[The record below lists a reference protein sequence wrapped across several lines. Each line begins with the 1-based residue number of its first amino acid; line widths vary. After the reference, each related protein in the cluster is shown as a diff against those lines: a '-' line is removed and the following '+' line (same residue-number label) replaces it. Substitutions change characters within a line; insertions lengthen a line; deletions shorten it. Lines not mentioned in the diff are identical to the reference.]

1 MNYKIIFQLSFYL
14 FQALSIEYP
23 YFTEE
28 RTLLKDDINDKNIRE
43 NTKEKLK
50 RNEESSKAG
59 LR

>member
-14 FQALSIEYP
+14 FEALSIEYP
-23 YFTEE
+23 YFTEK
-28 RTLLKDDINDKNIRE
+28 RTLLDDINAQNIGE

>member
-1 MNYKIIFQLSFYL
+1 
-14 FQALSIEYP
+14 LSIEYP

-28 RTLLKDDINDKNIRE
+28 RTFLNDVIEAENMAE
-43 NTKEKLK
+43 NTREKPK